1 MNAMKKILL
10 RAQILLFVF
19 GNTIAQEQTPATEA
33 GEDFDLYG
41 VIGLFEESED
51 LEDFEKKIN
60 SEDNDVN
67 NLDLN
72 KDEEVDIVKVVEYS
86 EGNTHLLVL
95 QAVIG
100 DNDYQDVATIEIE
113 KHSENEISLQVIG
126 DADIYGPDYIIE
138 PAPEE
143 GSLRSYRP
151 MAVFVSVHLW
161 RPIGVVFRPGR
172 VVFVSA
178 VVFRPRPV
186 WFRVRR
192 PMGRSSW
199 RGKSSRWH
207 NPRCRTSKSRHSV
220 GGRNMYSSKRKTSPK
235 AKNNFGPSPSPGK
248 SPTAS
253 PSNQK
258 KKTTATSPSNQKK
271 KTTTTSP
278 SNQKKKSTAT
288 SPKPQQK
295 KGPTTS
301 PKKKKH

>member
-1 MNAMKKILL
+1 MKATIKLL
-10 RAQILLFVF
+10 LTSQLFFF
-19 GNTIAQEQTPATEA
+19 GLGCALAQEQTPATEA

-41 VIGLFEESED
+41 VLGLFEESED

-72 KDEEVDIVKVVEYS
+72 KDEEVDIVKVVEYE
-86 EGNTHLLVL
+86 EGNTHVLAL

-100 DNDYQDVATIEIE
+100 DNDFQDVATIEIE

-126 DADIYGPDYIIE
+126 DPDIYGPDYIIE

-143 GSLRSYRP
+143 SSIRSYRP
-151 MAVFVSVHLW
+151 MAVFVSVHTW
-161 RPIGVVFRPGR
+161 RPIGFVFRPGR

-192 PMGRSSW
+192 PIGRSSW
-199 RGKSSRWH
+199 RGRANRWH
-207 NPRCRTSKSRHSV
+207 SPRRRTSKSRHSV
-220 GGRNMYSSKRKTSPK
+220 KGRNMYSSKRKTSPK
-235 AKNNFGPSPSPGK
+235 AKNNFGPSPSPSPGKSPGK

-253 PSNQK
+253 PSNQ
-258 KKTTATSPSNQKK
+258 N
-271 KTTTTSP
+271 
-278 SNQKKKSTAT
+278 KKSTAT
-288 SPKPQQK
+288 SPGKTASPSQQQK
-295 KGPTTS
+295 KPATS
-301 PKKKKH
+301 PNQKQKKGGASPAKKKR